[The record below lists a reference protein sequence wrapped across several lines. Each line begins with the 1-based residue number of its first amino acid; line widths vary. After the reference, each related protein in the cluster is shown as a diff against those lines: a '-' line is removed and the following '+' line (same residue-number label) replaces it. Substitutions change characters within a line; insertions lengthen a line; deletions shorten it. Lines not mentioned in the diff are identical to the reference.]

1 MNQVTKLKRSNSLV
15 AKKNKAG
22 TPSRGKSEA
31 KGPDNAPATV
41 QTYTQQGSE
50 TASVEKIRDIIF
62 GSQMQDY
69 EQRFAHLEERLQKEI
84 DDLQAEFSKRLESV
98 ENFIKKEIESMG
110 MRLAAEADKHSEAT
124 RNISKEF
131 SESVKSV
138 SKTMERLDER
148 QNKDSHDLR
157 QQLQDQTKSLT
168 DEIRRRQRESS
179 ETFQQ
184 STQQLHDDKV
194 GRSVLS
200 KLLLEMAVRLSDEL
214 SAKLNLESEDF
225 SDE

>member
-1 MNQVTKLKRSNSLV
+1 MV

-31 KGPDNAPATV
+31 NGPDNVPATV
-41 QTYTQQGSE
+41 QTDTQQGSE

-69 EQRFAHLEERLQKEI
+69 EQRFAHLEERLRKEI

-98 ENFIKKEIESMG
+98 EKFIKKEIESMG

-157 QQLQDQTKSLT
+157 QQLQDQTKNLT

-184 STQQLHDDKV
+184 ATQQLHDDKV